1 MTAINLNTDSL
12 TLTIQEAGEANTNS
26 KAGGTAGLVNTK
38 VGVNTPLKGITG
50 GTNITVSEGTNDVV
64 IAVTNDYDNIDVAP
78 KPDVNASHALGST
91 DKTWSDLYLSNFRVQ
106 NANARIEIDS
116 DRPVMWE
123 QGGQNFEV
131 DTGAGNI
138 TLTTGGSNQ
147 VIVDTG
153 TMTVNGNLDVN
164 GTTTTIDTTNLSV
177 SDKVIELNRGA
188 ASNSSDAGFIVER
201 GSTGDNATIFWD
213 EDAGRWTLGTTTS
226 TGTETGNFDN
236 VTKGTL
242 NADIASTGS
251 SLFSGTVDLNGATVN
266 NASFNLSGNLTGDVL
281 GDVRGDVKST
291 STNGVVL
298 DTSSAIASYTG
309 DVDGRIGETTRATG
323 KFTSL
328 DADGNIDAYRGI
340 FTSGINANSTSYGTS
355 NFMVYDNDSIPAAVS
370 ALTMVRYLGSD
381 GALTSGF
388 DSRGA
393 TMDWEVRSDSGNSN
407 GSATNIYV
415 GGVAGYSKHDN
426 DTHQMHFFVY
436 DNGHTSYTRVNGF
449 WFDKNHVVLERRT
462 EILADLYTEG
472 DAEFNLQDASGTVRV
487 IDHNDNTIFEVDED
501 KMKLDVPLEMKVY
514 AVNDLPTDR
523 DEGTM
528 AYVTNE
534 STVTGGNCMVFYDG
548 AGWKLMHS
556 PTTTASQ

>member
-12 TLTIQEAGEANTNS
+12 TLTIAEAGEANTNS

-50 GTNITVSEGTNDVV
+50 GTNITVSEGTNEVT

-78 KPDVNASHALGST
+78 KPDTTGSHALGST
-91 DKTWSDLYLSNFRVQ
+91 SKTWSDLYLSNFRVQ
-106 NANARIEIDS
+106 NANSRIEIDS
-116 DRPVMWE
+116 DTDVLWE

-138 TLTTGGSNQ
+138 TLTTGSSNQ

-153 TMTVNGNLDVN
+153 TMTINGNLDVN
-164 GTTTTIDTTNLSV
+164 GSTTTIDTTNLSV

-188 ASNSSDAGFIVER
+188 ASNANDAGFIVER
-201 GSTGDNATIFWD
+201 GSTGDNAAIFWD
-213 EDAGRWTLGTTTS
+213 ESADRWTLGTTTS
-226 TGTETGNFDN
+226 TGTETGDFGG
-236 VTKGTL
+236 VTQGTL

-251 SLFSGTVDLNGATVN
+251 SSFTGTVDLNGATVN

-291 STNGVVL
+291 NTNGVVL

-355 NFMVYDNDSIPAAVS
+355 NFMIYDNDSIPGAVS

-381 GALTSGF
+381 GALTTGF
-388 DSRGA
+388 DARGA
-393 TMDWEVRSDSGNSN
+393 TMDWEIRSDSGNSN
-407 GSATNIYV
+407 GAATNIYP
-415 GGVAGYSKHDN
+415 GGIAGYAKHND

-436 DNGHTSYTRVNGF
+436 DNGHSSYTRQNAF
-449 WFDKNHVVLERRT
+449 WFDKNHLTIEMRT
-462 EILADLYTEG
+462 ELLADLYTEG
-472 DAEFNLQDASGTVRV
+472 DAEINLQDANGTVRV
-487 IDHNDNTIFEVDED
+487 NDHNDNNIFEVDED
-501 KMKLDVPLEMKVY
+501 KVKLGVPMQMKVFT
-514 AVNDLPTDR
+514 VGNLPTDL
-523 DEGTM
+523 DEGAM
-528 AYVTNE
+528 AYVTDE
-534 STVTGGNCMVFYDG
+534 SSVSGGNCMVFYDG

-556 PTTTASQ
+556 PTTTAS

>member
-12 TLTIQEAGEANTNS
+12 TITIQEAGEANTNS

-38 VGVNTPLKGITG
+38 VGVDTPLKGITG
-50 GTNITVSEGTNDVV
+50 GSNITVSEGTNEVT

-116 DRPVMWE
+116 DTPVMWE
-123 QGGQNFEV
+123 QGGQNFEI
-131 DTGAGNI
+131 DTGAANI

-147 VIVDTG
+147 VVVDTG

-177 SDKVIELNRGA
+177 SDKIVELNRGA
-188 ASNSSDAGFIVER
+188 ASNATDAGFIVER
-201 GSTGDNATIFWD
+201 GSTGDNAALFWD
-213 EDAGRWTLGTTTS
+213 ESEDRWTLGTTTS
-226 TGTETGNFDN
+226 DGSETGNLAG
-236 VTKGTL
+236 VTTGTL
-242 NADIASTGS
+242 NADIASTGTS
-251 SLFSGTVDLNGATVN
+251 SFSGTVDLNSATVN
-266 NASFNLSGNLTGDVL
+266 NASFNLNGNLTGDVL

-328 DADGNIDAYRGI
+328 DATGNIDAERGI
-340 FTSGINANSTSYGTS
+340 FTSGINAESTSYGTS

-381 GALTSGF
+381 GALTTGF

-415 GGVAGYSKHDN
+415 GGVAGYAKHD
-426 DTHQMHFFVY
+426 DEHQLHFFVY
-436 DNGHTSYTRVNGF
+436 DDGHSSFQRFNGF
-449 WFDKNHVVLERRT
+449 WFDKDHVVLERRT
-462 EILADLYTEG
+462 EILADTYTEG
-472 DAEFNLQDASGTVRV
+472 DLEVNLQDASGTLRV
-487 IDHNDNTIFEVDED
+487 NDSNDDNIFEVDED
-501 KMKLDVPLEMKVY
+501 RMKLGIPIEMKVY

-534 STVTGGNCMVFYDG
+534 STVAGGNCMVFYDG